1 MVVFGLGGEEDE
13 CGRPKTGMARWPT
26 IDGNKKLRGEP
37 GLGKYKPQET
47 REQDG
52 EQEDDMAN
60 PMRAS
65 GWLDVA
71 RRRWATLRNGLAT
84 PAMMWE

>member
-26 IDGNKKLRGEP
+26 IDGNKKLRGEL
-37 GLGKYKPQET
+37 GLGKFEPHET
-47 REQDG
+47 REEDG
-52 EQEDDMAN
+52 EQEEEMAN

-65 GWLDVA
+65 GWPNVA
-71 RRRWATLRNGLAT
+71 RRRWTMRRSGSTNLAT
-84 PAMMWE
+84 T